1 MMLPDTCCSQ
11 RWLSHQLNEEEPGWL
26 STPWWQGA
34 STPRATGWVEL
45 AVSPQPLPC
54 TAISFRTDTKGS
66 SQLLRQ
72 QVIPCENIQQHVW
85 RAHEEGEA
93 CSMGRRGRGEEGS
106 KVPGHISMDY
116 LGAWATPSFLPNP
129 QGTSEEWSIP
139 AMQAYR
145 VNHVKGA
152 KTRAPYTAGH

>member
-11 RWLSHQLNEEEPGWL
+11 RWLSHQLDEEEPGWL

-72 QVIPCENIQQHVW
+72 QVTPCENIQQHVW
-85 RAHEEGEA
+85 RAHEEGKPVAWEGGGEGKKA
-93 CSMGRRGRGEEGS
+93 RRSQVTSAWTTWG
-106 KVPGHISMDY
+106 PGQLLASFQIPRALLKSGAY
-116 LGAWATPSFLPNP
+116 LPCRPIGWIT
-129 QGTSEEWSIP
+129 
-139 AMQAYR
+139 
-145 VNHVKGA
+145 
-152 KTRAPYTAGH
+152 